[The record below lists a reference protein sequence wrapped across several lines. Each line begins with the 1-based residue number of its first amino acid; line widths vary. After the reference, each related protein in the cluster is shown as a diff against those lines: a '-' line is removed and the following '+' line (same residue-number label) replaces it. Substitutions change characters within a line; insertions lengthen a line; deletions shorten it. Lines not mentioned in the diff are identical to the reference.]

1 MFINVNGIEL
11 FYEQRG
17 SGRPFILLH
26 GNSEDHS
33 KFGNLIDMLA
43 ENYTVYAIDSRG
55 HGQSSKVDTIG
66 YDDMMQDVVAFIEKL
81 HLEKP
86 VLLGSSDG
94 AIIGLLL
101 ASAYPDMLSAL
112 ISCGANT
119 NPSQLKKWFLAVA
132 KFGYFSMKDPKMK
145 MMYTEP
151 NILGED
157 LAKIKVP
164 TLVLAGS
171 RDIIPE
177 RYTKEIAESI
187 AGSECTILKGETHSS
202 YIKHSEKVYEAIQPF
217 LERKVI

>member
-1 MFINVNGIEL
+1 
-11 FYEQRG
+11 
-17 SGRPFILLH
+17 
-26 GNSEDHS
+26 
-33 KFGNLIDMLA
+33 MLA

-66 YDDMMQDVVAFIEKL
+66 YDDMMQDVAAFIEKL

-86 VLLGSSDG
+86 ILLGFSDG

-101 ASAYPDMLSAL
+101 ASMYPDKLSAL

-119 NPSQLKKWFLAVA
+119 NPRQLKKWFLAFA
-132 KFGYFSMKDPKMK
+132 KFGYFFTKDPKMK

-151 NILGED
+151 NILRED

-171 RDIIPE
+171 RDMISE
-177 RYTKEIAESI
+177 KDTKEIAESI
-187 AGSECTILKGETHSS
+187 ADGDCMILKGETHSS
-202 YIKHSEKVYEAIQPF
+202 YINYSERLYEAIRPF
-217 LERKVI
+217 LEKKVR